1 MLLRLFWA
9 IKYVFYGIG
18 SHDGRD
24 QRVFN
29 NHQVTCIPV
38 LVDFG
43 LSWLIFVLPPPSTYL
58 PSSLSTKVRL
68 VLFFPLSF
76 RSPTY
81 LIMTVLE
88 LLASLIDVWLPSHLS
103 GEFVVAFLLSLCCLL
118 TSFMCHASIWISA
131 WLPSHLSG
139 EFVVAFLLSL
149 RCLLTS
155 FMCHASIRIS
165 APQSWAFY
173 HPKFIH
179 CRTDLLHEVKRKAFG
194 LYCNRVMKDLET
206 FNSRWCTGRTRL
218 RGWAAYYICG
228 IRYVLLRTWL
238 AYLLTTIL
246 GTRCQISLMNDTSTV
261 DSGKWVVGL
270 NIVNNPVS
278 DNSSSIRCLFSR
290 AQE

>member
-1 MLLRLFWA
+1 MRPARFQQSS
-9 IKYVFYGIG
+9 
-18 SHDGRD
+18 SHM
-24 QRVFN
+24 
-29 NHQVTCIPV
+29 HTCI
-38 LVDFG
+38 G
-43 LSWLIFVLPPPSTYL
+43 WLWVIVTYL
-58 PSSLSTKVRL
+58 RTPTTFHLPSLFIIHEG
-68 VLFFPLSF
+68 LFFPLSF

-206 FNSRWCTGRTRL
+206 FNSRWCRTRL
-218 RGWAAYYICG
+218 RRWVAYYICG
-228 IRYVLLRTWL
+228 IRYVLLQVRTWL

>member
-24 QRVFN
+24 RRVFN

-88 LLASLIDVWLPSHLS
+88 LLVSLIDVWLPSHLS
-103 GEFVVAFLLSLCCLL
+103 GEFVIAFLLSLCCLL
-118 TSFMCHASIWISA
+118 TSF
-131 WLPSHLSG
+131 
-139 EFVVAFLLSL
+139 
-149 RCLLTS
+149 T
-155 FMCHASIRIS
+155 CHASIRIS